1 MRFSIAFWG
10 VVVLLI
16 WLLLVFVWFLYVCLW
31 DKIVTFKIDNYLL
44 GIMSLY
50 EKSWWKRTF
59 KSSKSKKNVDILHD
73 VDAMRD
79 FLESVNGV
87 SSKILKDLNA
97 YEELEK
103 ERQVAKAGLVLMN
116 LDAQA
121 DLVTKLI
128 EKMSFLHDDCDLNM
142 QRLEMITKQVLRN
155 AKKAG
160 MKDFVKENQEK
171 WKIEEI

>member
-1 MRFSIAFWG
+1 MSI
-10 VVVLLI
+10 
-16 WLLLVFVWFLYVCLW
+16 
-31 DKIVTFKIDNYLL
+31 
-44 GIMSLY
+44 Y
-50 EKSWWKRTF
+50 EKNWWRRTF
-59 KSSKSKKNVDILHD
+59 KSSKSKRMKKKVDILHD